1 MRTALW
7 GDHAVGVLLPTQGQ
21 QPSLVADTFRR
32 GDGARPATNPL
43 AASGPYYFTAALFV
57 YVRG

>member
-1 MRTALW
+1 MKLDLSDERLVTFTQPQ
-7 GDHAVGVLLPTQGQ
+7 AVEAPN
-21 QPSLVADTFRR
+21 PLVA
-32 GDGARPATNPL
+32 PL